1 MMKGPGLPTFQER
14 KTNHPKLWLVAL
26 LLAGLVAGVA
36 YAFFAEF
43 EHESWFSP
51 DLRSFLNRNELE
63 VFVGGGIALAVLL
76 ALVFYRAGWFS
87 REVLQDAGWGQPMP
101 VEAVETRKPIGP
113 EHQTRPRQ
121 SGYPSMEVLL
131 QRDRRACHGDLVL
144 TDQRLFFICHRD
156 ESITRAVGGQAVA
169 SQFGLLGV
177 LIHALF
183 TKKGRKRKQ
192 QELESARRESEG
204 LSLEAQA
211 AKNRYSLNLTPQEIT
226 QVTKGWTGTH
236 IQVGTNKYKFLKIE
250 PAQIAVLGNWC
261 REHGVAAVG
270 L

>member
-1 MMKGPGLPTFQER
+1 MKGPELPGLQER
-14 KTNHPKLWLVAL
+14 KTNHAKLWLVAL
-26 LLAGLVAGVA
+26 LVSGLVAGVA

-43 EHESWFSP
+43 EHESWFSRE
-51 DLRSFLNRNELE
+51 LRSFLNRNELE
-63 VFVGGGIALAVLL
+63 VFVGGALGLAVLL

-87 REVLQDAGWGQPMP
+87 REAQQESGWARPGTAGPEG
-101 VEAVETRKPIGP
+101 ARKPIGP
-113 EHQTRPRQ
+113 AGRKTQKP
-121 SGYPSMEVLL
+121 SGHAPMEVLL

-144 TDQRLFFICHRD
+144 TDQRLFFICRRD

-169 SQFGLLGV
+169 SQFGILGV
-177 LIHALF
+177 LLHALF
-183 TKKGRKRKQ
+183 TKKGRKRKL

-211 AKNRYSLNLTPQEIT
+211 AKSPYSLNLTPQEISR
-226 QVTKGWTGTH
+226 VTKNWTGTH

-250 PAQIAVLGNWC
+250 PGQIAVLGNWC
-261 REHGVAAVG
+261 REHGVAAEG